1 MKFSF
6 TLCTLHYYSH
16 TPYAHVIGVNLSLV
30 WLFSETPDTWNGRLM
45 TVSGISDWENDLLA
59 ILYIT
64 SAFYL
69 CGTWWNELTSRT
81 RVRFFSP
88 AKIEWNGIQ
97 LLLSQRRVFL
107 SFSFFLMRIWVLCK
121 LCHNEISCTFHHVA
135 LCWRI
140 KQMVN
145 WFSGN
150 CSKIKKTGNHCFSVT
165 LLDKITQTKHYLK
178 CYYKSAV
185 YYFISISF

>member
-1 MKFSF
+1 MSIYLSFGCFQRPLMSGTDVKWRWVAFQIGKTISLLFF
-6 TLCTLHYYSH
+6 TLQVLSIYAGHDEINLHHVREFDFFPLQKFNGTGYSC
-16 TPYAHVIGVNLSLV
+16 S
-30 WLFSETPDTWNGRLM
+30 FRKE
-45 TVSGISDWENDLLA
+45 E
-59 ILYIT
+59 
-64 SAFYL
+64 F
-69 CGTWWNELTSRT
+69 
-81 RVRFFSP
+81 
-88 AKIEWNGIQ
+88 
-97 LLLSQRRVFL
+97 

-135 LCWRI
+135 LCWRM

-145 WFSGN
+145 WYSGN

-178 CYYKSAV
+178 CYFKSAV

>member
-1 MKFSF
+1 MSIYLSFGCFQRALQSGPDVKWRWVAFQIGKTISLLFF
-6 TLCTLHYYSH
+6 TLQVLSIYAGHDEINLH
-16 TPYAHVIGVNLSLV
+16 HVRE
-30 WLFSETPDTWNGRLM
+30 FD
-45 TVSGISDWENDLLA
+45 
-59 ILYIT
+59 
-64 SAFYL
+64 
-69 CGTWWNELTSRT
+69 
-81 RVRFFSP
+81 FFSP

-97 LLLSQRRVFL
+97 LLLSQRRVLL

-121 LCHNEISCTFHHVA
+121 LCHNEISCTSHHVA
-135 LCWRI
+135 LCWRM

-145 WFSGN
+145 WYSGN